1 MSWKDILATRD
12 QAQKLGAQGQVEQA
26 VALVGSFLRKHAT
39 PVAQV
44 AKPANLGAVGL
55 LAGVVATLLQGMPDD
70 GAKAAQYQ
78 KIWADFAD
86 VPAYR
91 VMAAA
96 SYVNHLLWKQQD
108 PAAAEK
114 FGREAL
120 EALGDEL
127 PPVYHAAVLPLNLG
141 RALQRQGKID
151 EALKLASWAP
161 FVYPMVLENEAVY
174 ALLFEC
180 AKAKRDWDG
189 MMRAAKLAFA
199 LCQYTEDQIGKATD
213 LCVQACTAKG
223 GPGLATQFVKSQES
237 ADTESPFK
245 HVPLP
250 RFDPEGKI
258 DGLVAQVSQPVN
270 RPATPTG
277 QRPVPQAEAP
287 AHPPTG
293 APVPPLVTAA
303 ADNLHARLNAQ
314 LTLGD
319 YGNAVADALDEMREA
334 SNSKDKFK
342 MAQSLTDVARCFKAK
357 DLNLLRANRFLEYQ
371 KTGQGENPLP
381 TF

>member
-1 MSWKDILATRD
+1 MSWKEVLATRD
-12 QAQKLGAQGQVEQA
+12 QAQKLAAQGQVEQA
-26 VALVGSFLRKHAT
+26 VALVGTFLRKHAT

-120 EALGDEL
+120 EALGEEL

-161 FVYPMVLENEAVY
+161 FVYPTVLENEAVY
-174 ALLFEC
+174 MLLFEC

-245 HVPLP
+245 DIPLP
-250 RFDPEGKI
+250 RFDPEGKT
-258 DGLVAQVSQPVN
+258 DGLLSVTPEQATGTPADSPTRSPV
-270 RPATPTG
+270 
-277 QRPVPQAEAP
+277 
-287 AHPPTG
+287 HPPTG
-293 APVPPLVTAA
+293 APAPPLLTAA
-303 ADNLHARLNAQ
+303 GDTLHARLNAQ
-314 LTLGD
+314 LALGD

-334 SNSKDKFK
+334 GNSKDKFK
-342 MAQSLTDVARCFKAK
+342 MTQSLTDVARCFKAK